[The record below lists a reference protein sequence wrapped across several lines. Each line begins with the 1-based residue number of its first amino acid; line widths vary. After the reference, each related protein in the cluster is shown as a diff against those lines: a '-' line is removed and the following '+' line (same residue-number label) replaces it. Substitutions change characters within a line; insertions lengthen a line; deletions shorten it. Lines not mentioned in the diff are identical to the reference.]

1 MGWGRCVRRPACD
14 EQRAVTRR
22 QSPVPGRVNRCTA
35 TRCAAPP
42 FDATRIAQQGG
53 NCGMQL
59 DAFMMLA
66 QALHG
71 LRDTRL
77 RRR

>member
-1 MGWGRCVRRPACD
+1 LRLPRLEEA
-14 EQRAVTRR
+14 A
-22 QSPVPGRVNRCTA
+22 A
-35 TRCAAPP
+35 AAPP